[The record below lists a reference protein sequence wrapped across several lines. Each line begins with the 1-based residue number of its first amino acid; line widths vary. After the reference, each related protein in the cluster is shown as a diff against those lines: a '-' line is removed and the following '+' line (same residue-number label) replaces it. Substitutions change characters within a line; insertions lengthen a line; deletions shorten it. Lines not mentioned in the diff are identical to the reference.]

1 MYRRLLKRVYQTGRS
16 REIGLMYVNV
26 MYRVHAL
33 LLRLQLMV
41 SDGVLAYHI
50 KNGIY
55 GQTQLDGL
63 NVLVLSYFKGT
74 IWETKATE
82 EQREALHMI

>member
-1 MYRRLLKRVYQTGRS
+1 
-16 REIGLMYVNV
+16 MYVNV

-63 NVLVLSYFKGT
+63 NVLVLSYFKGN
-74 IWETKATE
+74 IWDGETKATE